1 MIQISFDKVIPS
13 RNELEYCVNMKK
25 FRIKD
30 WLQWQTEFRL
40 EGRKEKFD
48 ELVVIFKVYFSFKR
62 KRDIDNYMASLGIKG
77 IIDGI
82 VSCGLIPD
90 DNEQYLNYS
99 VDLLIDKENPRTE
112 VQLYGA
118 KEGNKYYK

>member
-13 RNELEYCVNMKK
+13 RNKLENCARGKK
-25 FRIKD
+25 TRVKE
-30 WLQWQTEFRL
+30 WWQRQTEIRL
-40 EGRKEKFD
+40 ANYIRKFE
-48 ELVVIFKVYFSFKR
+48 EIHIVFKVYFSIKR
-62 KRDIDNYMASLGIKG
+62 SRDIDNYMASLGIKG

-90 DNEQYLNYS
+90 DNEKYLNYS

-112 VQLYGA
+112 VCIYGA
-118 KEGNKYYK
+118 KEGSKYYK

>member
-13 RNELEYCVNMKK
+13 RNELENCMQGKK
-25 FRIKD
+25 VRVKE
-30 WLQWQTEFRL
+30 WWQRNTEVRL
-40 EGRKEKFD
+40 EDREEKFD
-48 ELVVIFKVYFSFKR
+48 ELIVIFKVYFKTKR
-62 KRDIDNYMASLGIKG
+62 NRDIDNYMASLGVKG

-90 DNEQYLNYS
+90 DSEQYLNYS
-99 VDLLIDKENPRTE
+99 VDLLIDKENSRTE
-112 VQLYGA
+112 VLLYGA

>member
-13 RNELEYCVNMKK
+13 RNELEYCVKMKK

-30 WLQWQTEFRL
+30 WWQWQTEFRL

-62 KRDIDNYMASLGIKG
+62 KRDIDNYMASMAVKG

-82 VSCGLIPD
+82 VSSGLIPD
-90 DNEQYLNYS
+90 DDAEHLNYS
-99 VDLLIDKENPRTE
+99 MDLLIDKGNPRTE
-112 VQLYGA
+112 VLLYGA
-118 KEGNKYYK
+118 KERNTHYK